1 MTKFL
6 ATLLSYFFHPV
17 ILALLMPYLLIYRQ
31 TTDITYAVKWEI
43 FSSVFIILGVII
55 VILEK
60 KRGIFSD
67 YDLSKREE
75 RWKFFAIVLSPI
87 VLYLLISI
95 FFKGLFF
102 STTIIT
108 LGIILGLSIFAFLN
122 KFLKPSIHMA
132 VACAYVISVAIL
144 YGPVAFMVTFW
155 MIPAVIWARLTLKRH
170 SPNEAVV
177 GGVVGTIITLLT
189 FLVGKYVYHL

>member
-31 TTDITYAVKWEI
+31 TTDISYAVKWEI
-43 FSSVFIILGVII
+43 FSSVFIILGVIL

-87 VLYLLISI
+87 VLYLLIS
-95 FFKGLFF
+95 L
-102 STTIIT
+102 
-108 LGIILGLSIFAFLN
+108 
-122 KFLKPSIHMA
+122 
-132 VACAYVISVAIL
+132 
-144 YGPVAFMVTFW
+144 
-155 MIPAVIWARLTLKRH
+155 
-170 SPNEAVV
+170 
-177 GGVVGTIITLLT
+177 
-189 FLVGKYVYHL
+189 